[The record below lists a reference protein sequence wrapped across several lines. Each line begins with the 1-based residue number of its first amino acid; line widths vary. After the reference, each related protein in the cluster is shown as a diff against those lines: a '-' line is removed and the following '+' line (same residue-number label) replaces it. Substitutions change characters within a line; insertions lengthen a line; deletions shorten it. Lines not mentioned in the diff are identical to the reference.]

1 MELGRTK
8 NWFYALLGIAVLFIF
23 ILGAWW
29 LYLVFKLSSA
39 LQGIDSTVLP
49 TNLALMVQWEG
60 LSFFGLTLALGVA
73 LGWVFWQDHKKTRS
87 LQTFYSTLT
96 HELKTPL
103 ASMRLQAQ
111 VLSETINGLNIDP
124 KEKEKVERYGKRLQ
138 EDVVRLEG
146 ELDKHLQLSRT
157 LRGGNLAHSPVSLV
171 PLIVSES
178 KRYSELS
185 LKLENNITTP
195 VVLGDQTALKIIF
208 KNLFENTTRH
218 HKGQERKVSILI
230 QGENGNIRLKYDDH
244 GEKFHGNFEQLGK
257 LFYKHDSPKG
267 SGIGL
272 YLVKKLV
279 ERQGGQFVIKN
290 DPRLIFEL
298 KLKRGEELE

>member
-1 MELGRTK
+1 MELGKTK
-8 NWFYALLGIAVLFIF
+8 NWFYVLLGLAVLFIF

-29 LYLVFKLSSA
+29 LFLVFKLSSA
-39 LQGIDSTVLP
+39 LQGIDSSVLP
-49 TNLALMVQWEG
+49 ANLALMVRLEG
-60 LSFFGLTLALGVA
+60 LSFFLLTLIVGIAI
-73 LGWVFWQDHKKTRS
+73 GWVFWQDHKKTRS

-111 VLSETINGLNIDP
+111 VLSETMKGLNIDP
-124 KEKEKVERYGKRLQ
+124 KEKEKVERYGKRLE

-171 PLIVSES
+171 PLILSEAKKHQS
-178 KRYSELS
+178 IELN
-185 LKLENNITTP
+185 LEKAISNP
-195 VVLGDQTALKIIF
+195 VVIGDQTALNIIF
-208 KNLFENTTRH
+208 KNLFENTARH
-218 HKGQERKVSILI
+218 NKSQQKQVTISIK
-230 QGENGNIRLKYDDH
+230 GENGKVRVIYDDH
-244 GEKFHGNFEQLGK
+244 GEKFCGNLDRLGK

-279 ERQGGQFVIKN
+279 QRQGGQFVVSN
-290 DPRLIFEL
+290 EARLLFEL
-298 KLKRGEELE
+298 KFKRGEELE